1 MKQSYIYIATLI
13 YFVGLVSFEA
23 AQQHYYI
30 TSFDLAG
37 KDEVTIIGL
46 MSRHSIRWAI
56 WVVLALPLARF
67 VFRHPA
73 RQLDS
78 RLLASYGMG
87 LALTLLATLLVIS
100 GVELWSNELSAD
112 YFGELL
118 AYFTYQ
124 KAALFFNA
132 YLGLIILISLYQ
144 RTKLLDS
151 KMVELTDLKIEF
163 KSRYDEL
170 SNQIRDDHAPLIQ
183 IKVGNKVKNI
193 LLADILWVQSD
204 DYCVKVHAKSG
215 SYNLRKSMKLMEQEL
230 EPWGFIRLHRNTLVN
245 RDEVDTLVYA
255 PEPGVTLKNGQTLP
269 IALGRVSKVKEHFK
283 GYLGLPA

>member
-1 MKQSYIYIATLI
+1 MKQSYIYIATFI

-46 MSRHSIRWAI
+46 MSRHSIRWGI
-56 WVVLALPLARF
+56 WVILALPFASF

-73 RQLDS
+73 RQLNS
-78 RLLASYGMG
+78 RLITSYGIG
-87 LALTLLATLLVIS
+87 IVLTLLTTLIAIS
-100 GVELWSNELSAD
+100 GVEIWSSELD
-112 YFGELL
+112 WNYFGELL

-124 KAALFFNA
+124 KAALFVNA
-132 YLGLIILISLYQ
+132 YLGLIILVNLHQ
-144 RTKLLDS
+144 NAKLLDS
-151 KMVELTDLKIEF
+151 KMVELTDLKVEF

-170 SNQIRDDHAPLIQ
+170 SNQIKDDHSPLIQ

-245 RDEVDTLVYA
+245 KDEVDTLVYA

-269 IALGRVSKVKEHFK
+269 IALGRLSKVKDHFK